1 MKLLVAIGV
10 ALHALRLN
18 KLRSALTMLGIIIG
32 VGSVVTMTAVGAGAE
47 ATIAEQIAS
56 LGSNLMIA
64 VSGAITSGGVR
75 LGFGSQMTLSEEDA
89 AAIGREVPD
98 VLVSVP
104 GVRGTAQVIYGNI
117 NWSTVVVGSPPDFSI
132 ARDWNVEQGRLFTSA
147 ENDSAG
153 KVALLGQTVAAT
165 LFGNADPV
173 GQMIRVKNVPFLV
186 IGVMARKGQSMQGTD
201 QDDVVILPL
210 PTARNRVLGASQ
222 ANRHAVS
229 AIMIKMRDGADTSA
243 AALQVHDLLRQRHHL
258 QPQEDDD
265 FWVRNL
271 SDVVAAQQAASHVL
285 TLLLASV
292 ASVSL
297 VVGGIGIMNIM
308 LVSVTER
315 TREIGLRMAVGAR
328 GRDILDQFLVEAVTL
343 STLGGVAG
351 IALGIAASYGIG
363 YWAAWRIAVRPD
375 AVLLAVSFA
384 GAVGVFFGFYPA
396 RKASHLQPI
405 EALRY
410 E

>member
-1 MKLLVAIGV
+1 MKLFAAMLV

-18 KLRSALTMLGIIIG
+18 ALRSALTMLGIIIG
-32 VGSVVTMTAVGAGAE
+32 VGSVIAMTAVGAGAE

-75 LGFGSQMTLSEEDA
+75 LGFGTQMTLSEDDA
-89 AAIGREVPD
+89 TAIAREVPD
-98 VLVSVP
+98 VVVSVP
-104 GVRGTAQVIYGNI
+104 GVRGTAQVINGNV
-117 NWSTVVVGSPPDFSI
+117 NWSTIVFGSPPEFTV
-132 ARDWNVEQGRLFTSA
+132 AREWPIEQGRLFTQA
-147 ENDSAG
+147 ENDAAA
-153 KVALLGQTVAAT
+153 KVAVLGQTVATT

-173 GQMIRVKNVPFLV
+173 GQLIRIKRVPFTV
-186 IGVMARKGQSMQGTD
+186 VGVLTRKGQSMQGTD

-210 PTARNRVLGASQ
+210 PTARNRVLGASE
-222 ANRHAVS
+222 ANRRAVA
-229 AIMIKMRDGADTSA
+229 AIMIKMRDGADMASTE
-243 AALQVHDLLRQRHHL
+243 QQIHDLLRQRHHL
-258 QPQEDDD
+258 QPKEDDD

-271 SDVVAAQQAASHVL
+271 SDVLATQQMASRVL

-297 VVGGIGIMNIM
+297 LVGGIGIMNIM

-328 GRDILDQFLVEAVTL
+328 GIDILGQFLVEAVTL
-343 STLGGVAG
+343 SMVGGLAG
-351 IALGIAASYGIG
+351 VALGIGSSYAVGH
-363 YWAAWRIAVRPD
+363 WAGWRIALHPASV
-375 AVLLAVSFA
+375 VI
-384 GAVGVFFGFYPA
+384 AVGFAAGVGIFFGFYPA
-396 RKASHLQPI
+396 RKASRLQPI
-405 EALRY
+405 QALRY

>member
-1 MKLLVAIGV
+1 VKLFAAIAV

-18 KLRSALTMLGIIIG
+18 KLRSALTMLGIVIG
-32 VGSVVTMTAVGAGAE
+32 VGSVITMTAVGAGAE
-47 ATIAEQIAS
+47 ATIADQIAS

-75 LGFGSQMTLSEEDA
+75 LGFGTQMTLSEEDA
-89 AAIGREVPD
+89 AAIAREVPD

-104 GVRGTAQVIYGNI
+104 GVRGTAQIIYGNI
-117 NWSTVVVGSPPDFSI
+117 NWSTVIVGSPPDFTV
-132 ARDWNVEQGRLFTSA
+132 ARDWPVEQGRLFTQP
-147 ENDSAG
+147 ENDAAA
-153 KVALLGQTVAAT
+153 KVALLGQTVATT

-173 GQMIRVKNVPFLV
+173 GQTIRVKHVPFSV
-186 IGVMARKGQSMQGTD
+186 IGVLARKGQSMQGTD

-210 PTARNRVLGASQ
+210 PAARNRVLGASQ
-222 ANRHAVS
+222 ANRHAVF
-229 AIMIKMRDGADTSA
+229 AVMIKMREGADMA
-243 AALQVHDLLRQRHHL
+243 VAGQQIHGLLRQRHHL
-258 QPQEDDD
+258 QSQEDDD

-328 GRDILDQFLVEAVTL
+328 GRDILNQFLVEAVTL
-343 STLGGVAG
+343 SMFGGLAG
-351 IALGIAASYGIG
+351 VLLGIGASYGIG
-363 YWAAWRIAVRPD
+363 HWAGWRIALRPG
-375 AVLLAVSFA
+375 AVLLAVGFA
-384 GAVGVFFGFYPA
+384 AAVGTFFGFYPA
-396 RKASHLQPI
+396 RKAAHLQPI

>member
-1 MKLLVAIGV
+1 MKLFAAIIV

-18 KLRSALTMLGIIIG
+18 KLRSALTMLGIVIG
-32 VGSVVTMTAVGAGAE
+32 VGSVITMTAVGAGAE

-75 LGFGSQMTLSEEDA
+75 LGFGTQMTLSEDDA
-89 AAIGREVPD
+89 AAIRREVPD
-98 VLVSVP
+98 VLVAVP
-104 GVRGTAQVIYGNI
+104 GVRGSAQVIYGNI
-117 NWSTVVVGSPPDFSI
+117 NWSTIIFGSPPDFAV
-132 ARDWNVEQGRLFTSA
+132 ARDWPVADGRLFSQA
-147 ENDSAG
+147 ENDAAA
-153 KVALLGQTVAAT
+153 KVAVLGQTVATT
-165 LFGNADPV
+165 LFGNAEPV
-173 GQMIRVKNVPFLV
+173 GQMIRVKNVPFTV
-186 IGVMARKGQSMQGTD
+186 VGVLSRKGQSMQGTD
-201 QDDVVILPL
+201 QDDVVMLPL

-222 ANRHAVS
+222 ANRRAVA
-229 AIMIKMRDGADTSA
+229 AIMIKMRDGADMPATEH
-243 AALQVHDLLRQRHHL
+243 QIHDLVRQRHHL
-258 QPQEDDD
+258 QPNEDDD

-271 SDVVAAQQAASHVL
+271 SDVFAAQQMASRVL

-297 VVGGIGIMNIM
+297 LVGGIGIMNIM

-328 GRDILDQFLVEAVTL
+328 SFDILGQFLVEAVTL
-343 STLGGVAG
+343 SMVGGVAG
-351 IALGIAASYGIG
+351 VALGMAASYGVG
-363 YWAAWRIAVRPD
+363 HWAGWRIALHP
-375 AVLLAVSFA
+375 ASVLLAVSFA
-384 GAVGVFFGFYPA
+384 AGVGIFFGFYPA
-396 RKASHLQPI
+396 RKAAHMQPI